1 MPQTAMETCQPR
13 LSISSAAG
21 YHDGM
26 QDDVKKHPQTL
37 TITALAG
44 GGLILLLAAFL
55 GWIVQGP
62 EIFLTMAENGLSWC
76 F

>member
-1 MPQTAMETCQPR
+1 MNA
-13 LSISSAAG
+13 SG

-26 QDDVKKHPQTL
+26 QDDVKKHPQTV
-37 TITALAG
+37 TIAALAG
-44 GGLILLLAAFL
+44 GGLILLIAAFF

>member
-1 MPQTAMETCQPR
+1 METCQPR

-21 YHDGM
+21 YHDSM
-26 QDDVKKHPQTL
+26 QDDAKKHPQTL
-37 TITALAG
+37 MITALG
-44 GGLILLLAAFL
+44 VGGLILLLAAFL

-62 EIFLTMAENGLSWC
+62 EIFLAMAENGLSWC

>member
-1 MPQTAMETCQPR
+1 MPRTAMETYQPR

-21 YHDGM
+21 YHHGM
-26 QDDVKKHPQTL
+26 QHNMKKHPQTL
-37 TITALAG
+37 MVTALAG

-62 EIFLTMAENGLSWC
+62 EIFLAMAENGLSWC